1 MASSGRTTPNP
12 SSQPNASAN
21 TNTNGNPPTSNGS
34 AQQQDVLDPVTHAN
48 IRLPSYSSSNSSL
61 VNLNATHN
69 DPSDAHL
76 RALADA
82 EAAWADNARKNRI
95 ELAGVAGAASFVGG
109 SAILAISAILGRHLS
124 GWSWFLVSGCA
135 ILGIA
140 SAAAGSI
147 LHSWAPRSPP
157 IQLDGA
163 ESQLHQQMANAESA
177 VWFNNL
183 LRSLWP
189 IVNPSLFISVADM
202 LEDALKASL
211 PSFIQGVRVADIGQG
226 SQSIEIVNVRGLD
239 VAERDGGDFVNLEVL
254 LSYRELPHGK
264 SLRDRSGNAHI
275 LMEFMLTGG
284 VVVPVWVELT
294 GLKLGARMRIQL
306 MPNPPFLSAMVLTL
320 LGKPKVNI
328 KLTPMNKHLNVMDIP
343 VLSGWLQSAI
353 DTAVAGYVAPHSM
366 NLDLKTML
374 SGREAMDTDTMGV
387 VVIIVKAAT
396 GFRNGDGGKIWDR
409 GDRHG
414 DPYVSAGWG
423 KWGKALWST
432 RIIENEGNPFY
443 HEVAYLLIG
452 PSELNA
458 KEKLRLQ
465 LWDSDRTAADD
476 LLGTVEVNLSEI
488 MEGSQT
494 LNKMSSRS
502 DPFTDINQGKEFPG
516 RLEWD
521 CGYFAKTSLEQNLEL
536 LDRDLGKLRE
546 EVSHQIERELR
557 EADSLQHSGKADL
570 EQQKKM
576 RLKDVGDEIVAG
588 APPSEKWPSG
598 ILSIYI
604 EQIEGLAVPHPRKTK
619 IGEAE
624 TEEDGD
630 DLPSAY
636 ATIMLNHQRVY
647 RTRTKLKT
655 SKPFFAAGTERFI
668 KDWRTAQV
676 IIAVRDQRQ
685 HENDPIIG
693 VVVLPIRTILDKR
706 SQVSGSYPISGGVGY
721 GRIQISLIFRSVQS
735 ELPRSLTG
743 WDIGT
748 LDIQPSARAID
759 GPALPADLASC
770 KLVLRTINGKGKLH
784 AQQTGGWKQNRDK
797 PVRLAVKRRYG
808 ECLLVEFR
816 RSKLGPDRTAA
827 FCTFWLKD
835 LVDDEETT
843 VQLPI
848 WRNDKNA
855 LDRARVNAQEP
866 EGAERVGTLEL
877 KLRLWPGL
885 SGYHKPLASS
895 DASMADVIKALDA
908 AEETLRGDGTTPNDS
923 LYDDGDSSDSS
934 VSDGDEPDKVSS
946 GKTRRDDLHRQHR
959 GLMQWG
965 AARKLAWLGQNV
977 EEAKDGLEAK
987 VKSRFKH
994 QQADPGMD
1002 VEA

>member
-1 MASSGRTTPNP
+1 MASSTTPNP

-147 LHSWAPRSPP
+147 LHSWAPGVLPSNWMGRKANCTKYAISMHDTVSFSSR
-157 IQLDGA
+157 L
-163 ESQLHQQMANAESA
+163 QQMANAESA

-536 LDRDLGKLRE
+536 LDRDLGKLRQD
-546 EVSHQIERELR
+546 VSHQIERELR

-588 APPSEKWPSG
+588 APPSEKWPAG

-604 EQIEGLAVPHPRKTK
+604 EQIQGLAVPHPRKTK

-624 TEEDGD
+624 SEEDGD
-630 DLPSAY
+630 DLPSALRPAPSASLKTGVRLRSSSRY
-636 ATIMLNHQRVY
+636 ATSGN
-647 RTRTKLKT
+647 TKMTLSSVLSYFPSAPYST
-655 SKPFFAAGTERFI
+655 NALRSPAPTQSRAASVTAASKSP
-668 KDWRTAQV
+668 
-676 IIAVRDQRQ
+676 
-685 HENDPIIG
+685 
-693 VVVLPIRTILDKR
+693 
-706 SQVSGSYPISGGVGY
+706 
-721 GRIQISLIFRSVQS
+721 LIFRSVQS

-835 LVDDEETT
+835 LVDDEEKT

-848 WRNDKNA
+848 WRNDKNV

-866 EGAERVGTLEL
+866 QGAERVGTLEL

-946 GKTRRDDLHRQHR
+946 GETRRDDLHRQHR

-977 EEAKDGLEAK
+977 EEVKDGLEAK